1 MILLYH
7 GIMEPLAV
15 FLTVYNRLEYL
26 ENQLEQLSF
35 QNDNRFTL
43 YIVNNSDTDLDIPQ
57 AEHVFN
63 MRNEKK
69 MYGRFFAIQEVRKH
83 HEIILNLD
91 DDEIL
96 PMVLTDYAYRQY
108 DSSVIKSF
116 WAFQISGD
124 YWTRRR
130 IGGSEL
136 GHYAGTGGLL
146 APSEFFSLPE
156 LYEAPEEY
164 WIIDD
169 LWLSHCIHAYTD
181 YVIKP
186 FNVPIKFIE
195 DNKATYKSIK
205 PLKSEFTKEYI
216 LPYI

>member
-1 MILLYH
+1 
-7 GIMEPLAV
+7 MERLAV
-15 FLTVYNRLEYL
+15 FITVYNRLEYL
-26 ENQLEQLSF
+26 HNQLEQLAA
-35 QNDNRFTL
+35 QNNKKFTL
-43 YIVNNSDTDLDIPQ
+43 YIVNNSDADIDVPQ

-63 MRNEKK
+63 MRNEKSI
-69 MYGRFFAIQEVRKH
+69 YGRFFAIQEVHKR

-96 PMVLTDYAYRQY
+96 PMVLTNHAYRQY
-108 DSSVIKSF
+108 SSEAIKSF
-116 WAFQISGD
+116 WAFQLADD

-130 IGGSEL
+130 LRGTEI
-136 GHYAGTGGLL
+136 GHYAGAGGLL
-146 APSEFFSLPE
+146 APSELFALPE
-156 LYEAPEEY
+156 LYQAPKEY

-181 YVIKP
+181 YEIRS

-195 DNKATYKSIK
+195 DNKATYRSIK
-205 PLKSEFTKEYI
+205 QLKSDFTKEYI